1 MTVKTDAQALIR
13 RDAMKEFKK
22 QLPSHA
28 FVWLGLLFLLLFSLI
43 PMSGIII
50 SFQEYDIK
58 TGFWGMFTAPNVGLK
73 HFSDFIAHRK
83 FGVLVRNTVL
93 ISVLKLVFSFPL
105 PILFAI
111 MITEMRGT
119 KYKRLVQTA
128 SYLPHFISWTI
139 VAGIIHSFFST
150 STGMLNELLLSIGL
164 IQQPIPLMTNPDLYY
179 TMAVVSDIWKEMGWS
194 AIIYLAA
201 ISGIDPSLYES
212 AQIDGAG
219 RLKRIW
225 HITLPGIRGTISVL
239 LILAI
244 GSLFTAN
251 FDQAMLLGN
260 NLNITRSE
268 IIEVFVYKSGLSQG
282 RYSFATAAGLFQ
294 SVISFILVITAN
306 SVSRKLSGVSLY

>member
-1 MTVKTDAQALIR
+1 MSLKAETQVLVRKE
-13 RDAMKEFKK
+13 AMKQFKK
-22 QLPSHA
+22 QLPSHM
-28 FVWLGLLFLLLFSLI
+28 FVWVGLVFLLLFSII
-43 PMSGIII
+43 PMAGILIA
-50 SFQEYDIK
+50 FKDYDLK
-58 TGFWGMFTAPNVGLK
+58 TGFWGIFTAPGVGLK
-73 HFSDFIAHRK
+73 HFADFIAHRK

-105 PILFAI
+105 PIMFAI
-111 MITEMRGT
+111 MITEMRGR

-150 STGMLNELLLSIGL
+150 STGMLNELLQNLGVIK
-164 IQQPIPLMTNPDLYY
+164 QPIPLMTNPDLYY

-201 ISGIDPSLYES
+201 IAGIDPSLYES

-225 HITLPGIRGTISVL
+225 HITLPSIRGTISVL

-244 GSLFTAN
+244 GGLFTAN

-260 NLNITRSE
+260 NLNISRSE

-306 SVSRKLSGVSLY
+306 NVSRKLSGASLF

>member
-1 MTVKTDAQALIR
+1 MNERTVVCVTTRQTLA
-13 RDAMKEFKK
+13 KEFKK
-22 QLPSHA
+22 QAPLHLFIWVGLA
-28 FVWLGLLFLLLFSLI
+28 FLFLFSLI
-43 PMSGIII
+43 PMAGIVI
-50 SFQEYDIK
+50 SFTDYDIK
-58 TGFWGMFTAPNVGLK
+58 TGFAGMFSSPYVGLK
-73 HFSDFIAHRK
+73 HFVDFVSNRK
-83 FGVLVRNTVL
+83 FLTLMRNTVG

-119 KYKRLVQTA
+119 TYKRLVQTA

-139 VAGIIHSFFST
+139 VAGMIHAFFST
-150 STGMLNELLLSIGL
+150 STGMLNEVLLSLGL
-164 IQQPIPLMTNPDLYY
+164 IQKPIPLLIDPDLYFLL
-179 TMAVVSDIWKEMGWS
+179 AVTSEIWKEMGWS

-225 HITLPGIRGTISVL
+225 HITLPSIRGTISVL

-244 GSLFTAN
+244 GSLFSAN

-260 NLNITRSE
+260 SMNITHSE

-282 RYSFATAAGLFQ
+282 RYSYATAAGLFQ
-294 SVISFILVITAN
+294 SVISFLLVISAN
-306 SVSRKLSGVSLY
+306 SASRKLMGVSLF